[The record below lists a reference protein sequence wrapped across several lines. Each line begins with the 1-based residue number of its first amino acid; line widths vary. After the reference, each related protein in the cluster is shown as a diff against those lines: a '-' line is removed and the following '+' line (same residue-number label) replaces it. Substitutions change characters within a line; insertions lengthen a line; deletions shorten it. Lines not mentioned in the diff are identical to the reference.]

1 MSTPAPT
8 MFVFGAGENL
18 IEEMEENM
26 DVILSDIN
34 SEEEAQVEEEAPVIE
49 NLP

>member
-18 IEEMEENM
+18 IEEMEENFRFWLLKTFPRR
-26 DVILSDIN
+26 DYI
-34 SEEEAQVEEEAPVIE
+34 
-49 NLP
+49 